1 MRKLIILALL
11 AGALLQGWK
20 YISGHQAGGSSR
32 QARQEAGSVDLQALA
47 KTVPAGAVVMYTTS
61 ECPYCV
67 QARSWLDQYGF
78 SYDECNMSHDQ
89 RCHSEMQSL
98 GGQGVPFLV
107 VNGDP
112 MGDGG
117 FNTEAFIQRLRQ

>member
-1 MRKLIILALL
+1 MRTLIILALL

-20 YISGHQAGGSSR
+20 YLSGYQAGNPTV
-32 QARQEAGSVDLQALA
+32 QARQNMSSADLQALA
-47 KTVPAGAVVMYTTS
+47 KTVPAGALTMYTTS
-61 ECPYCV
+61 QCPYCA

-89 RCHSEMQSL
+89 RCHSEMQRL
-98 GGQGVPFLV
+98 GGRGVPFLV
-107 VNGDP
+107 VRGDA

-117 FNTEAFIQRLRQ
+117 FDTDEFIQRLRQ

>member
-1 MRKLIILALL
+1 MRKLFILALL

-20 YISGHQAGGSSR
+20 YVTGHQGGAPTGY
-32 QARQEAGSVDLQALA
+32 ARQDMNRADLQALA
-47 KTVPAGAVVMYTTS
+47 KTVPAGAVMMYTTS
-61 ECPYCV
+61 QCPYCT
-67 QARSWLDQYGF
+67 QARNWLDQYGF

-98 GGQGVPFLV
+98 GGRGVPFLV
-107 VNGDP
+107 VHGET

-117 FNTEAFIQRLRQ
+117 FDTEEFIQRLSR

>member
-1 MRKLIILALL
+1 MRTLIILALL

-20 YISGHQAGGSSR
+20 YLSGYQEGNPSGQTR
-32 QARQEAGSVDLQALA
+32 QASGNVDLQALA
-47 KTVPAGAVVMYTTS
+47 KTVPAGAVMMYTTS
-61 ECPYCV
+61 ECPYCA

-78 SYDECNMSHDQ
+78 SYTECNMSHDQ
-89 RCHSEMQSL
+89 SCHSEMQRL

-107 VNGDP
+107 VRGEP

-117 FNTEAFIQRLRQ
+117 FDTEEFIRRLRQ